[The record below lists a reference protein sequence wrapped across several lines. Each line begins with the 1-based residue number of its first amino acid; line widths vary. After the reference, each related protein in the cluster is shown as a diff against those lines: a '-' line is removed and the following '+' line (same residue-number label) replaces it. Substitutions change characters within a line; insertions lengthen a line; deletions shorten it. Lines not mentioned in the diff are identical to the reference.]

1 MFFNLSRVIMH
12 GEKVLELS
20 RVVELGV
27 RRVVYLHVARLHL
40 SKFFRL
46 HVLLTWLGE

>member
-1 MFFNLSRVIMH
+1 MLLNLSRVLVS
-12 GEKVLELS
+12 GEKVIELS
-20 RVVELGV
+20 RVAELGV

-46 HVLLTWLGE
+46 RVSHT